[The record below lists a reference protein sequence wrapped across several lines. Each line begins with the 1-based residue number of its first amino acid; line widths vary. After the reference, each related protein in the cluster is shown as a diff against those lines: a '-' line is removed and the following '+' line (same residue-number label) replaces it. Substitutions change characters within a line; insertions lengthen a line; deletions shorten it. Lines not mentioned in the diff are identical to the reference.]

1 MHLKSITLNNFR
13 CFEHIDVELHPR
25 LTVFVAEN
33 GGGKTAILDAL
44 AIGLSPVLRHL
55 SSANQRLTGIGIRDT
70 DFRLESWEGR
80 DGKERWGASNYAQI
94 ILETTTGLRWDTWR
108 PSIAGKE
115 PPQKVGESL
124 LADYLVRI
132 SDSFKTATPALMPV
146 FAYFGASRGHIEIPE
161 RLRSTRENYAHP
173 TSALVGALNSLSDF
187 RGMLK
192 WFDIE
197 EASEL
202 RANKSAG
209 EDYSPSPAL
218 EAVRATLS
226 ALLGGVYQNPHF
238 NRERKF
244 VVEPVGGGA
253 LLQVSQLSQ
262 GYQSMLA
269 LGMDFAR
276 RLALGNPHLDW
287 IPHFQPAMTR
297 SAMDEVI
304 ADGYPENADLHRVA
318 PMNAP
323 AIMLVDEIDL
333 HLHPSWQQRV
343 LGDLMAAFP
352 NTQFIVTTHSPQ
364 VLTTA
369 RKESIRVVEWENG
382 QAFARMPAYET
393 YGQESRTTLEDV
405 FGTLSRPP
413 LDITQKLAD
422 YLRQIENGHDESAV
436 ARQLRDELEQTLGVG
451 DSQLQLAD
459 MLIARNQARRGKDQ
473 P

>member
-13 CFEHIDVELHPR
+13 CFEHLEIELHPR
-25 LTVFVAEN
+25 LTVFVADN

-55 SSANQRLTGIGIRDT
+55 SSANQRLAGIGIRDT

-80 DGKERWGASNYAQI
+80 GGKERWGASNYAQI
-94 ILETTTGLRWDTWR
+94 ILETTNGLHWDNWR

-115 PPQKVGESL
+115 PPHKVGESL
-124 LADYLVRI
+124 LADYLARI

-187 RGMLK
+187 KEMLK

-202 RANKSAG
+202 RANKGAG
-209 EDYSPSPAL
+209 EDYSPSASL
-218 EAVRATLS
+218 EAVRAALS
-226 ALLGGVYQNPHF
+226 ALLGGVYHNPHF

-244 VVEPVGGGA
+244 VVEPVEGGA
-253 LLQVSQLSQ
+253 PLQVSQLSQ

-276 RLALGNPHLDW
+276 RLALGNPHMDNG
-287 IPHFQPAMTR
+287 Q
-297 SAMDEVI
+297 SATIQAATQELMAFDF
-304 ADGYPENADLHRVA
+304 PEDATLPTSA
-318 PMNAP
+318 PMIAP

-369 RKESIRVVEWENG
+369 RKESIRVIEWENG
-382 QAFARMPAYET
+382 QAFASMPTHET
-393 YGQESRTTLEDV
+393 YAQESRTTLEDV
-405 FGTLSRPP
+405 LRTLSRPP
-413 LDITQKLAD
+413 LDINRKLAD
-422 YLRQIENGHDESAV
+422 YLRQVEDGNEESSA
-436 ARQLRDELEQTLGVG
+436 ARQLRTELERALGAG

-459 MLIARNQARRGKDQ
+459 MLIARNQAARRKG
-473 P
+473 